1 MARKPTGIFQVSHS
15 EMDVFKTCKRR
26 WFLQYYM
33 RLKRKHQPPR
43 IAADTGTAVHS
54 ALERYYVLGGKN
66 NHDVAKQAALDVIT
80 SERDAALARDLTPDE
95 QKAIDEI
102 FSTSEIVTEGY
113 FEWVTETKAD
123 KDWIVK
129 GSEEKLLVAGPIEGT
144 EIKGYVDLWG
154 EHEPSGDLLVV
165 DTKVIANF
173 GDTLKTLHINEQAP
187 LYAMLM
193 KMMDPDRSRGFRVVW
208 NMIKRNKQT
217 SRARPPFYQRY
228 ELAINSDQ
236 LAQFYAQLHGQLADM
251 LELERKLNEGMHH
264 YMVAYPTPS
273 RDCSWKCPYVSICG
287 AMNDPRT
294 DVDWIINNNYEQWE
308 ETQIM
313 SDTVSNDE

>member
-1 MARKPTGIFQVSHS
+1 
-15 EMDVFKTCKRR
+15 MDTYKTCKRR

-43 IAADTGTAVHS
+43 IAADTGSAVHE
-54 ALERYYVLGGKN
+54 ALDRYYTLGGQG
-66 NHDVAKQAALDVIT
+66 NHEMAYEAAMLT
-80 SERDAALARDLTPDE
+80 LEAGRESALARDLSTE
-95 QKAIDEI
+95 EVKAIGEI
-102 FSTSEIVTEGY
+102 FDTSEIVTDGY
-113 FEWVTETKAD
+113 FAWLSETGAD
-123 KDWIVK
+123 KDWVVK
-129 GSEEKLLVAGPIEGT
+129 GSEERLLVDGPVAGTAIS
-144 EIKGYVDLWG
+144 GYVDLWG

-193 KMMDPDRSRGFRVVW
+193 KMIDPDPDRGFRVVW

-217 SRARPPFYQRY
+217 SRAKPPFYQRY
-228 ELAINSDQ
+228 ELAINKDQ
-236 LAQFYAQLHGQLADM
+236 LAQFYAQIHGQLSDM
-251 LELERKLNEGMHH
+251 IDTERRLDNGEHH

-273 RDCSWKCPYVSICG
+273 RDCSWKCPYVAICG

-308 ETQIM
+308 EKPKM
-313 SDTVSNDE
+313 DDTVVTDEQ